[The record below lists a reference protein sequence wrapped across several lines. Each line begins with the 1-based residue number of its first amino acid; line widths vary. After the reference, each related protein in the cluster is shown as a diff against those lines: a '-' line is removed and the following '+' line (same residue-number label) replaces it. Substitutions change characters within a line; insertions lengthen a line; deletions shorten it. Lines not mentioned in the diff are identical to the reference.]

1 MKEGTLRIH
10 RLPHRVHVEKL
21 KEKGVTDS
29 EEDCTRG
36 GQARHEDY
44 FLLEGRTV
52 RVLGGTTL
60 EGSGEDFS

>member
-1 MKEGTLRIH
+1 M
-10 RLPHRVHVEKL
+10 EKS

-29 EEDCTRG
+29 DEDCTRG

-52 RVLGGTTL
+52 RVLGGRTL
-60 EGSGEDFS
+60 EGSGEDSS